1 MTCENTTPPLSVNF
15 LERALPV
22 TSDRVPVHEVLRL
35 RQHHCLLVHSHL
47 WLQGHLLTQET
58 QSSC

>member
-22 TSDRVPVHEVLRL
+22 TSDRVPVHEVLRDYASTTASWSIPTSGYKDT
-35 RQHHCLLVHSHL
+35 C
-47 WLQGHLLTQET
+47 
-58 QSSC
+58 

>member
-22 TSDRVPVHEVLRL
+22 TSDRVPMHEVLRL

-47 WLQGHLLTQET
+47 
-58 QSSC
+58 